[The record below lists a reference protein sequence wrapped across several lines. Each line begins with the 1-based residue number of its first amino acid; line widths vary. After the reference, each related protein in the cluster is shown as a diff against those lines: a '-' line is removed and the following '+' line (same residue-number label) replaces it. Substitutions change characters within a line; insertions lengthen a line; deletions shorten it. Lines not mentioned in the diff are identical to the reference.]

1 VIEVVFTAA
10 EARAIAPLL
19 IVSVVAMISL
29 VYEAFADDATSDP
42 GRPVWLCLAGIVGGL
57 VSTVVLW
64 ENGQTAFGG
73 TYALDGVAAFTNV
86 VCLLAAGLSLMTA
99 PGYLA
104 RIGVRAREYYP
115 LVLFAVGGMMVMG
128 SARDLIVLFLGIEIM
143 SIAAYVLAGCHRT
156 DHASGEAA
164 LKYFLLGAFAT
175 GFLLYGIAI
184 VYGATGSTAYGP
196 IAAALPNASRLLVLG
211 GVALLIVALGFKVSA
226 VPFHFWAPDVY
237 QGAPTSVT
245 ALMAVGIKAAAVAG
259 FARLFITAFGSL
271 HDEWGML
278 LWWLAVLTMTVGNVV
293 AIAQN
298 NVKRMLAYSSIAHAG
313 YLLAAIVAG
322 TPRGGGAVLFY
333 LLAYAFM
340 NLGAFAV
347 VIAIGR
353 KGEPNEQFS
362 DYAGLA
368 TRRPLIAAAMVLF
381 MLSLTGIP
389 PLVGFVG
396 KLYLI
401 EAIVQAGYIWLAVIM
416 VLNSAISAYYYLRL
430 IIEMYMRDPE
440 GEETTMEPAPLLI
453 ACLLVATVGTIFFG
467 IFPDGPLDFARQSF
481 LALR

>member
-1 VIEVVFTAA
+1 VIEVAFGSA
-10 EARAIAPLL
+10 EARAVAPVV
-19 IVSVVAMISL
+19 IVAVVAMAVL
-29 VYEAFADDATSDP
+29 LWETFNEDAADPT
-42 GRPVWLCLAGIVGGL
+42 RPVWFSLAGVAGGL
-57 VSTVVLW
+57 LATALCWDAGHV
-64 ENGQTAFGG
+64 AFGG
-73 TYALDGVAAFTNV
+73 TFALDGVAAFTNV
-86 VCLLAAGLSLMTA
+86 VCLLAAGLSILMA
-99 PGYLA
+99 PAYLA
-104 RIGVRAREYYP
+104 SIGVRAREVYP
-115 LVLFAVGGMMVMG
+115 LVLFAVTGMMVMG
-128 SARDLIVLFLGIEIM
+128 AARDLIVLFLGLEIM
-143 SIAAYVLAGCHRT
+143 SIAAYVLAGIHRT
-156 DHASGEAA
+156 DPKSGEAA

-184 VYGATGSTAYGP
+184 VYGATGSTAYAS
-196 IAAALPNASRLLVLG
+196 IAAALPTAPRPFVLG

-259 FARLFITAFGSL
+259 FARLFLVAFASL
-271 HDEWGML
+271 HADWGML
-278 LWWLAVLTMTVGNVV
+278 LWGLAVLTMTVGNVV
-293 AIAQN
+293 AIAQS

-347 VIAIGR
+347 VISLGA

-368 TRRPLIAAAMVLF
+368 SRRPLVASAMVLF

-401 EAIVQAGYIWLAVIM
+401 EAIVQAGYVWLAVIM
-416 VLNSAISAYYYLRL
+416 VLNSAVSAYYYLRV
-430 IIEMYMRDPE
+430 IIEMFMRDPE
-440 GEETTMEPAPLLI
+440 KPEVAVEPAPFLV

-467 IFPDGPLDFARQSF
+467 LFPDAPLDFARESF

>member
-1 VIEVVFTAA
+1 MIEVVFGGA
-10 EARAIAPLL
+10 ELRAVTPLL
-19 IVSVVAMISL
+19 IVVLAATTSL
-29 VYEAFADDATSDP
+29 LYEVFNEEHGDP
-42 GRPVWLCLAGIVGGL
+42 ARPVWLSLAGVVGGIL
-57 VSTVVLW
+57 ATVALW
-64 ENGQTAFGG
+64 ENGHSAFDG
-73 TYALDGVAAFTNV
+73 TFALDGVSAFTNV
-86 VCLLAAGLSLMTA
+86 VCLLAAGLSLLMA

-104 RIGVRAREYYP
+104 SIGVRAREFYP
-115 LVLFAVGGMMVMG
+115 LVLFAASGMMVMG
-128 SARDLIVLFLGIEIM
+128 GARDLIVLFLGIEIM
-143 SIAAYVLAGCHRT
+143 SIAAYVLAGIHRT
-156 DHASGEAA
+156 DEKSGEAA

-184 VYGATGSTAYGP
+184 LYGATGSTGYDA
-196 IAAALPNASRLLVLG
+196 IAAALPKASKLLVLG

-245 ALMAVGIKAAAVAG
+245 ALMAVGIKAAAVVG
-259 FARLFITAFGSL
+259 FARLFIVALAPL
-271 HDEWGML
+271 HQDWAMVV
-278 LWWLAVLTMTVGNVV
+278 WWLAVLTMTVGNVTAV
-293 AIAQN
+293 AQN

-313 YLLAAIVAG
+313 YLLSAIVAG

-333 LLAYAFM
+333 LLAYTFM
-340 NLGAFAV
+340 NVGAFAV
-347 VIAIGR
+347 VISLGR
-353 KGEPNEQFS
+353 KGEANEQFD

-368 TRRPLIAAAMVLF
+368 SRQPLIAAAMVLF

-430 IIEMYMRDPE
+430 IFEMYMRDPSRP
-440 GEETTMEPAPLLI
+440 ETVMEPAPLLI
-453 ACLLVATVGTIFFG
+453 ACLLLATVGTIYFG
-467 IFPDGPLDFARQSF
+467 IFPDAPLDFARNSF

>member
-1 VIEVVFTAA
+1 MIEVVFGGA
-10 EARAIAPLL
+10 ELRAIAPF
-19 IVSVVAMISL
+19 VVVVVAAMTSL
-29 VYEAFADDATSDP
+29 LWEVFNEDHSDP
-42 GRPVWLCLAGIVGGL
+42 ARPVWLSLVGVVGGIVA
-57 VSTVVLW
+57 TVVFW
-64 ENGQTAFGG
+64 ENGHSAFKG
-73 TYALDGVAAFTNV
+73 TFALDGVAAFTNV
-86 VCLLAAGLSLMTA
+86 VCLLAAGLSLLMA
-99 PGYLA
+99 PAYLA
-104 RIGVRAREYYP
+104 SIGVRAREFYP
-115 LVLFAVGGMMVMG
+115 LVLFAVSGMMVMG
-128 SARDLIVLFLGIEIM
+128 SARDLIILFLGIEIM
-143 SIAAYVLAGCHRT
+143 SIAAYVLAGIHRT
-156 DHASGEAA
+156 DEKSGEAA

-184 VYGATGSTAYGP
+184 LYGATGSTAYDA
-196 IAAALPNASRLLVLG
+196 IAAALPNASKLLVLG

-259 FARLFITAFGSL
+259 FARLFIVALGSL
-271 HDEWGML
+271 HDDWAMV

-293 AIAQN
+293 AVAQN

-333 LLAYAFM
+333 LLAYTFM
-340 NLGAFAV
+340 NVGAFAV
-347 VIAIGR
+347 VIALGR
-353 KGEPNEQFS
+353 KGEANEQFD

-368 TRRPLIAAAMVLF
+368 SRQPLIAAAMVLF

-401 EAIVQAGYIWLAVIM
+401 EAIVQAGFVWLAVIM
-416 VLNSAISAYYYLRL
+416 VLNSAISAYYYLRV
-430 IIEMYMRDPE
+430 IIEMYMRDPS
-440 GEETTMEPAPLLI
+440 GPATAMEPAPLLI
-453 ACLLVATVGTIFFG
+453 ACILVATVGTIFFG
-467 IFPDGPLDFARQSF
+467 IFPDGPLDFARNSF
-481 LALR
+481 AALR

>member
-1 VIEVVFTAA
+1 VIDVVFTAA
-10 EARAIAPLL
+10 DARAVTPLV
-19 IVSVVAMISL
+19 IVVLAATISL
-29 VYEAFADDATSDP
+29 LYEVFATEPGDP
-42 GRPVWLCLAGIVGGL
+42 SRPVWLSLAGVAGGL
-57 VSTVVLW
+57 ISTAVLW
-64 ENGQTAFGG
+64 ENGHSAFGG
-73 TYALDGVAAFTNV
+73 TFALDGVAAFTNL
-86 VCLLAAGLSLMTA
+86 VCLLAAGLSLLMA
-99 PGYLA
+99 PSYLA
-104 RIGVRAREYYP
+104 SIGVRAREFYP
-115 LVLFAVGGMMVMG
+115 LVLFAASGMMIMG
-128 SARDLIVLFLGIEIM
+128 AARDLIVLFLGIEIM
-143 SIAAYVLAGCHRT
+143 SLAAYVLAGVHRT
-156 DHASGEAA
+156 ERASGEAA

-184 VYGATGSTAYGP
+184 LYGATGSTAYGA
-196 IAAALPNASRLLVLG
+196 IAAALPNASKVLVLG

-245 ALMAVGIKAAAVAG
+245 ALMAVGIKAAAVAS
-259 FARLFITAFGSL
+259 FARLFIHAFASL
-271 HDEWGML
+271 HDEWAML
-278 LWWLAVLTMTVGNVV
+278 VWGLAVLTMTVGNVV
-293 AIAQN
+293 AIAQS

-313 YLLAAIVAG
+313 YLLAAIVSG

-333 LLAYAFM
+333 LLGYAFM

-353 KGEPNEQFS
+353 KGEANEQFS

-368 TRRPLIAAAMVLF
+368 SRRPLIAAAMVLF

-401 EAIVQAGYIWLAVIM
+401 EALVQAGYIWLAVIM

-430 IIEMYMRDPE
+430 IFEMYMRDPE
-440 GEETTMEPAPLLI
+440 TPEVAVEPAPLLI

-467 IFPDGPLDFARQSF
+467 LFPDGPLDFARQSF

>member
-1 VIEVVFTAA
+1 MIDVVFTAA
-10 EARAIAPLL
+10 EARAVTPLL
-19 IVSVVAMISL
+19 IVVLAAMTTL
-29 VYEAFADDATSDP
+29 LYEVFAEEHGDP
-42 GRPVWLCLAGIVGGL
+42 SRPVWLSLAGVAGGL
-57 VSTVVLW
+57 ISTAVLW
-64 ENGQTAFGG
+64 RNGDNAFNG
-73 TYALDGVAAFTNV
+73 TFALDGVAAFTNL
-86 VCLLAAGLSLMTA
+86 VCLIAAGLSLLMA
-99 PGYLA
+99 PSYLA
-104 RIGVRAREYYP
+104 SIGVRAREYYP
-115 LVLFAVGGMMVMG
+115 LVLFAVAGMMVMG
-128 SARDLIVLFLGIEIM
+128 AARDLIILFLGIEIM
-143 SIAAYVLAGCHRT
+143 SLAAYVLAGVHRT
-156 DHASGEAA
+156 DRASGEAA

-184 VYGATGSTAYGP
+184 LYGATGSTSYAG
-196 IAAALPNASRLLVLG
+196 IAAALPNASRTLVLG
-211 GVALLIVALGFKVSA
+211 GVALLVVALGFKVSA

-245 ALMAVGIKAAAVAG
+245 ALMAVGIKAAAVAS
-259 FARLFITAFGSL
+259 FARLFIIAFASL
-271 HDEWGML
+271 HDQWAML
-278 LWWLAVLTMTVGNVV
+278 VWVLAVLTMTVGNVV

-368 TRRPLIAAAMVLF
+368 SRRPLIAAAMVLF

-416 VLNSAISAYYYLRL
+416 VLNSAVSAYYYLRL
-430 IIEMYMRDPE
+430 IIEMYMRDPASP
-440 GEETTMEPAPLLI
+440 ETAFDPAPLLV
-453 ACLLVATVGTIFFG
+453 ACLLVATVGTIYFG

-481 LALR
+481 LALH

>member
-1 VIEVVFTAA
+1 VIEVAFGAA
-10 EARAIAPLL
+10 EARAVAPL
-19 IVSVVAMISL
+19 VVVAVVAMAALLWETFTDESG
-29 VYEAFADDATSDP
+29 DAS
-42 GRPVWLCLAGIVGGL
+42 RPVWFSLAGVAGGL
-57 VSTVVLW
+57 LATALCWDAGRV
-64 ENGQTAFGG
+64 AFGG
-73 TYALDGVAAFTNV
+73 TYALDGVAAFTNL
-86 VCLLAAGLSLMTA
+86 VCLVAAGLSILMA
-99 PGYLA
+99 PAYLES
-104 RIGVRAREYYP
+104 IGVKAREVYP
-115 LVLFAVGGMMVMG
+115 LVLFAATGMMVMG
-128 SARDLIVLFLGIEIM
+128 AARDLIVLFLGLEIM
-143 SIAAYVLAGCHRT
+143 SIAAYVLAGVHRT
-156 DHASGEAA
+156 DAKSGEAS

-175 GFLLYGIAI
+175 GFLLYGIAMI
-184 VYGATGSTAYGP
+184 YGATGSTAYAA
-196 IAAALPNASRLLVLG
+196 IAAALPDAPRLFVLG

-259 FARLFITAFGSL
+259 FARLFITAFSDL
-271 HDEWGML
+271 HADWAML
-278 LWWLAVLTMTVGNVV
+278 VWWLSVLTMTVGNVV
-293 AIAQN
+293 AIAQS

-333 LLAYAFM
+333 LFAYAFM

-347 VIAIGR
+347 VIALGA

-368 TRRPLIAAAMVLF
+368 ARRPLVAAAMVLF

-416 VLNSAISAYYYLRL
+416 VLNSAVSAYYYLRV
-430 IIEMYMRDPE
+430 IIEMFMRDPE
-440 GEETTMEPAPLLI
+440 KPEVAVEPAPFLV

-467 IFPDGPLDFARQSF
+467 LFPDAPLDFARESF
-481 LALR
+481 LALQ

>member
-1 VIEVVFTAA
+1 MIEVVFTTA
-10 EARAIAPLL
+10 ELRAFLPML
-19 IVSVVAMISL
+19 IVVVTAMTSL
-29 VYEAFADDATSDP
+29 LYEVFNDADHSDP
-42 GRPVWLCLAGIVGGL
+42 SRPVWLSLVGIAGGIVATAL
-57 VSTVVLW
+57 LW
-64 ENGQTAFGG
+64 ENGHTAFQG
-73 TYALDGVAAFTNV
+73 TFALDGVAAFTNV
-86 VCLLAAGLSLMTA
+86 VCLLAAGLSLLTA

-104 RIGVRAREYYP
+104 SIGVRAREFYP
-115 LVLFAVGGMMVMG
+115 LVLFAASGMMIMG

-156 DHASGEAA
+156 DRASGEAA

-175 GFLLYGIAI
+175 GFLLYGIAML
-184 VYGATGSTAYGP
+184 YGATGTTSYDG
-196 IAAALPNASRLLVLG
+196 IAKALPAAPRLLAMG

-245 ALMAVGIKAAAVAG
+245 ALMAVGIKAAAVAA
-259 FARLFITAFGSL
+259 FARLFISAFASL
-271 HDEWGML
+271 HGDWAML
-278 LWWLAVLTMTVGNVV
+278 VWWLSVLTMTVGNVV
-293 AIAQN
+293 AIAQS

-347 VIAIGR
+347 VISLGR
-353 KGEPNEQFS
+353 RGEANEQFE

-368 TRRPLIAAAMVLF
+368 SRQPLIAAAMVLF

-416 VLNSAISAYYYLRL
+416 VLNSAVSAYYYLRV
-430 IIEMYMRDPE
+430 IIEMYMRDPTSP
-440 GEETTMEPAPLLI
+440 ETAMEPAPLLI
-453 ACLLVATVGTIFFG
+453 ACLLVATVGTIYFG
-467 IFPDGPLDFARQSF
+467 IFPDAPLDFARQSF